1 MTWPSTPSELLH
13 RDQYHA
19 TFQFHVIPDF
29 NLGKSSKPNVRKVS
43 FQEAGAEQRLRFGLY
58 TDLKTYE
65 LAWTARSDQE
75 ADFIE
80 AFFESKAAVDS
91 FSWREPNKSLAD
103 QTDGNGDPIKKWVC
117 EEWSRTY
124 VSYDNNSIQ
133 AVFREVAE

>member
-1 MTWPSTPSELLH
+1 MNEKGKKVSVSKIILGIYMSLELL
-13 RDQYHA
+13 YI
-19 TFQFHVIPDF
+19 FESM
-29 NLGKSSKPNVRKVS
+29 N
-43 FQEAGAEQRLRFGLY
+43 
-58 TDLKTYE
+58 
-65 LAWTARSDQE
+65 QE

-80 AFFESKAAVDS
+80 AFFESKSAVDA

-103 QTDGNGDPIKKWVC
+103 QTDSNGDPIKKWVC